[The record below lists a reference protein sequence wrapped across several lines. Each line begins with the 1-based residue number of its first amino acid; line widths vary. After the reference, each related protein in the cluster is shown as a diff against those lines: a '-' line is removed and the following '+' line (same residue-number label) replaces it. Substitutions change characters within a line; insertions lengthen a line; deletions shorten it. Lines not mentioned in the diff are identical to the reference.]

1 MPAEIRTVIFSV
13 IEQQWVISIA
23 DLKYLD
29 FQIWLRSGEECAK
42 RLFTTQSTVSRR
54 NTETLKTL
62 DLKTKR
68 DEFGEWITEGD
79 AKLLSM
85 ERNIH

>member
-1 MPAEIRTVIFSV
+1 MISV
-13 IEQQWVISIA
+13 A

-29 FQIWLRSGEECAK
+29 FQIWLRSGEECAR
-42 RLFTTQSTVSRR
+42 RLFTTQSTISRR

-68 DEFGEWITEGD
+68 DEFGEWIIEGD
-79 AKLLSM
+79 TRLLNM
-85 ERNIH
+85 ERIIHQLYRLDNQEE